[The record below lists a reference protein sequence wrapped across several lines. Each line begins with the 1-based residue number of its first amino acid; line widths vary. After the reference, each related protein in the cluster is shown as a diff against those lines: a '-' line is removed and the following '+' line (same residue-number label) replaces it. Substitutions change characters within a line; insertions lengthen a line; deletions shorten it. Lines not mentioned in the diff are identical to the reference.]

1 MSRKTRAVRTCG
13 LLLAAMLLLT
23 VFAVSAEAQYL
34 RIYYPDIEQ
43 GSSILVVSPSGSAL
57 LVDAGSGLNPT
68 DDDIVGFIRDLEDQ
82 GIVSSLDYVVVSH
95 YDEDH
100 LGRMEDVL
108 NFGVVDS
115 GATVYDRGTAGG
127 VPSTFAYSDYSFA
140 AANYTRTTITPNT
153 TISLGGGVTVRCY
166 VVNAEFPDSTSVD
179 LSGTSQQENARS
191 VGLVVQYG
199 DVDVWIGGDLT
210 GNVDFGV
217 ADVESDTSDF
227 TGDLDVYTF
236 NHHGSRSSSNATFLG
251 NLKAEVGIAQMAV
264 TNTFGHPN
272 TEVVERFLDT
282 LDTNDENPIF
292 IQQNPADPDD
302 TRSDDSLASAIADP
316 DDVDDVVGYSGALTL
331 LSDGTSYQIFGG
343 AVAPFKLPADEGLGT
358 LGDYPPSVVLVT
370 RSPVVPLS
378 TEGVTVTADIF
389 DEGSFTAEIVYTVDG
404 SSQTPVSMSQVGSTS
419 MYTGTIPSQSDGAKV
434 SFRVEATDS
443 GSQVGTSAAQGY
455 YSGTTDIDT
464 FRVNDADGVLVPYR
478 FAVRVEG
485 NMTVE
490 PGIFHDFVSQIW
502 VQDDNGDGVQV
513 FDRSILSIDRGDRVS
528 FVGSLEQFS
537 GQTQIN
543 ISQDFGNFGHTVI
556 SSGTVPSPQVVT
568 VADVDESIEGKLIR
582 INDVTVVSG
591 TIAGSG
597 GSNLTITDDNGTST
611 VQLRVDDTTDI
622 PGANTPLGEF
632 DIIGIA
638 GQFDSFH
645 PYTSGYQIIPRERTD
660 FLTDEVNH
668 PEVLISEIHADPDP
682 TNGDANGDSSVSSTQ
697 DEFIELIN
705 TTYAPF
711 DISGY
716 TLSDT
721 TGVRHTFPANTVIP
735 AREAVVVFSGG
746 TPTGSFGN
754 AAANGLV
761 FTASTGALGLNNDGD
776 TVTLK
781 DDMGATVQAVT
792 YGSEGGG
799 NESLTRPDYTNAAF
813 DLHSVLDTVDGS
825 LYSPGTGI
833 FGNAYTVPP
842 GAVILTEVMYD
853 PTGADGGLEWIE
865 LCNTTGSTIDLSSL
879 SLGYGGTNYGSGVVQ
894 LSGTIGAGETFVVGG
909 PTANANN
916 ANPTFDQE
924 EDFTPDLQN
933 SGSVADGVALFN
945 VTSDLITSTLVP
957 VDAVV
962 YGPPGSNTNNL
973 IDETGSVNEPDVG
986 DAPSGQT
993 IERINVAGAWQIQ
1006 AVPTPNASTGCSTT
1020 PSAGNVILTE
1030 VFYDADGSD
1039 DGKEWVELYNAG
1051 GSSVDLSG
1059 YSLGAG
1065 GGDYTNTVVQ
1075 LSGTIDP
1082 GETFVVGGSTS
1093 DSTNGNPT
1101 YDQTV
1106 NFSPDLQNSGSV
1118 ADGVALFDVPA
1129 TSVTTSTVPVD
1140 AVVYGSSNSDSLI
1153 DETGSA
1159 NSPEVGDAPDGSSI
1173 ERTDLA
1179 GTWQIQSTPTP
1190 NEVPFGTGGGGSSA
1204 EPILSEVF
1212 YDASGG
1218 DDGLEWVE
1226 LFNPTTET
1234 IDLSGFSLGNGG
1246 SNYTSSTVQLSGSL
1260 APGET
1265 WVVGGPTSNGT
1276 NGGPTYDQTV
1286 NFSPDFQNSGSD
1298 GDGVALFHVTA
1309 SSITSSTV
1317 PIDAVVYGP
1326 NNNNGLIDET
1336 GSANSPE
1343 VGDAPGGSS
1352 IERTDLEGT
1361 WQIQS
1366 DPTPNSTPL

>member
-1 MSRKTRAVRTCG
+1 MYLRTKAALVLG
-13 LLLAAMLLLT
+13 LLLAVTAT
-23 VFAVSAEAQYL
+23 AAQAQLL

-43 GSSILVVSPSGSAL
+43 GSATLVVSPTGSAL

-82 GIVSSLDYVVVSH
+82 GIITSLDYIVVTH

-108 NFGVVDS
+108 NFGVVAS
-115 GATVYDRGTAGG
+115 TATIYDRGTAGG
-127 VPSTFAYSDYSFA
+127 VPGTFAYSDYSYA
-140 AANYTRTTITPNT
+140 ASNYTRSTITPNT

-166 VVNAEFPDSTSVD
+166 VVNAEFPNSTSVD
-179 LSGTSQQENARS
+179 LTGTSQQENARS

-199 DVDVWIGGDLT
+199 DFETWIGGDLT

-217 ADVESDTSDF
+217 ADVESGASSF
-227 TGDLDVYTF
+227 SGDVDIYTF
-236 NHHGSRSSSNATFLG
+236 NHHGSRSSSTATFLG
-251 NLKAEVGIAQMAV
+251 NLKAEVGIAQMSV
-264 TNTFGHPN
+264 TNNFGHPN
-272 TEVVERFLDT
+272 TEVVNRFLDT
-282 LDTNDENPIF
+282 LDTDGNTPLF
-292 IQQNPADPDD
+292 IQQNPGDPND
-302 TRSDDSLASAIADP
+302 TRSDDSLASGIADP
-316 DDVDDVVGYSGALTL
+316 DDMDDVVGYPGTLTV
-331 LSDGTSYQIFGG
+331 LSDGTSYQFFGG
-343 AVAPFKLPADEGLGT
+343 AVAPLKLAADSGLGT
-358 LGDYPPSVVLVT
+358 LGNYPPAVVLVT

-378 TEGVTVTADIF
+378 TEGVTVSADIF
-389 DEGSFTAEIVYTVDG
+389 DEGSFTAEIVYSVDG
-404 SSQTPVSMSQVGSTS
+404 SAQTPVSMTQVGSTS
-419 MYTGTIPSQSDGAKV
+419 MYQGTIPAQSDGAKV

-443 GSQVGTSAAQGY
+443 SSQMGSSAAQGY

-485 NMTVE
+485 NMTAE
-490 PGIFHDFVSQIW
+490 PGLFHEFVSQIW

-513 FDRSILSIDRGDRVS
+513 FDRSILSINRGDRVS

-568 VADVDESIEGKLIR
+568 VSQVGEAIEGRLIR
-582 INDVTVVSG
+582 INGVSVVSG

-597 GSNLTITDDNGTST
+597 GSNLTLTDDGGTST

-645 PYTSGYQIIPRERTD
+645 PYTFGYQIIPRERTD

-668 PEVLISEIHADPDP
+668 PDVLISEIHADPDA
-682 TNGDANGDSSVSSTQ
+682 TGGDANGDGSVSSTQ
-697 DEFIELIN
+697 DEFVELIN
-705 TTYAPF
+705 TRYSPF

-716 TLSDT
+716 TLSDGN
-721 TGVRHTFPANTVIP
+721 GVRHTFPANTVIP

-754 AAANGLV
+754 ATANGLV
-761 FTASTGALGLNNDGD
+761 FTASTGALGLNNGGD

-781 DDMGATVQAVT
+781 DDLGATVQAVT

-799 NESLTRPDYTNAAF
+799 NESLTRPDYTNAGF
-813 DLHSVLDTVDGS
+813 ELHSVLDTVDGS
-825 LYSPGTGI
+825 LYSPGTGV
-833 FGNAYTVPP
+833 FGVAYTVPA

-853 PTGADGGLEWIE
+853 PSGSDGGLEWVEI
-865 LCNTTGSTIDLSSL
+865 CNTTGSAIDLSRL
-879 SLGYGGTNYGSGVVQ
+879 SLGFGGGDYTNGTVQ
-894 LSGTIGAGETFVVGG
+894 LSGTLAAGEVFVVGG
-909 PTANANN
+909 LTSNANN
-916 ANPTFDQE
+916 ANPTFDQAY
-924 EDFTPDLQN
+924 DITPDLQN

-945 VTSDLITSTLVP
+945 VTSDLIGATTVP

-962 YGPPGSNTNNL
+962 YGPSGSNTNNL
-973 IDETGSVNEPDVG
+973 IDETGSANGPDVG

-993 IERINVAGAWQIQ
+993 IERIDLAGAWQIQ
-1006 AVPTPNASTGCSTT
+1006 STPTPNTSTACSST

-1030 VFYDADGSD
+1030 VFYDASGSD
-1039 DGKEWVELYNAG
+1039 GGKEWVELYNAG

-1075 LSGTIDP
+1075 LSGTIAP
-1082 GETFVVGGSTS
+1082 GATFVVGGSTS
-1093 DSTNGNPT
+1093 DSSNGAPT
-1101 YDQTV
+1101 YDQV
-1106 NFSPDLQNSGSV
+1106 ADFSPDLQNSGSV
-1118 ADGVALFDVPA
+1118 ADGVALFDVAA

-1140 AVVYGSSNSDSLI
+1140 AVVYGSSNTDNLI

-1159 NSPEVGDAPDGSSI
+1159 NAPEVGDAPSGSSI

-1179 GTWQIQSTPTP
+1179 GAWQIQSTPTP
-1190 NEVPFGTGGGGSSA
+1190 NSVPFGTGGGGSTA
-1204 EPILSEVF
+1204 QPILSEVF
-1212 YDASGG
+1212 YDASSG
-1218 DDGLEWVE
+1218 DDGYEWVE

-1260 APGET
+1260 APGAT
-1265 WVVGGPTSNGT
+1265 FVVGGPTSDGT

-1286 NFSPDFQNSGSD
+1286 NFSPDFQNSGTD
-1298 GDGVALFHVTA
+1298 GDGVALFAVAA
-1309 SSITSSTV
+1309 SAITSSTV
-1317 PIDAVVYGP
+1317 PIDAVVYGS
-1326 NNNNGLIDET
+1326 NNNNSLIDET
-1336 GSANSPE
+1336 GSANGPE

-1352 IERTDLEGT
+1352 IERTDLDGT

-1366 DPTPNSTPL
+1366 DPTPNSSPL